1 MRTVGW
7 MVVCMIA
14 VVCAGCGGF
23 GSSTTQE
30 GSTPGSTPG
39 SAFVLTLTVNP
50 KCVQGKG
57 PNGTG
62 TVSISPSPLEGS
74 PRCEAAG
81 DNVVTCKAKFVKG
94 ATVSMTAAPLGIAS
108 AFESFAGVTGCGNN
122 PLCRVR
128 MDGDKQVTA
137 SFCNK

>member
-7 MVVCMIA
+7 MLVCVVA
-14 VVCAGCGGF
+14 VVCAGCGGL

-30 GSTPGSTPG
+30 GSTPG

-50 KCVQGKG
+50 KCVHGKG
-57 PNGTG
+57 PFGIG
-62 TVSISPSPLEGS
+62 AVSYSPSPLEGS

-81 DNVVTCKAKFVKG
+81 DKVVTCQAKFVKG
-94 ATVSMTAAPLGIAS
+94 AMVSLTAAPLGVLS
-108 AFESFAGVTGCGNN
+108 AFESFAGVTGCGNK
-122 PLCRVR
+122 PVCRVR

-137 SFCNK
+137 SFCLK